1 MRRFTTLAALLG
13 AAALL
18 AQAGADPQQNEIDF
32 GADDRVEQEKFQTVI
47 EGLCKDRPKDEY
59 FRLSTESNCRD
70 AVRCV
75 VNDFKG
81 GHSLAAVR
89 CPTGL
94 LFDLDGQT
102 CDWAAKVSLVI
113 SFISEKLNFFFFG
126 FPLLLPTETKYVDY
140 TRGASKT

>member
-1 MRRFTTLAALLG
+1 MRIFILTLALAALCKG
-13 AAALL
+13 
-18 AQAGADPQQNEIDF
+18 QIDF
-32 GADDRVEQEKFQTVI
+32 GAADKEEQDRLQQVI
-47 EGLCKDRPKDEY
+47 EGLCTNRPTNEY

-75 VNDFKG
+75 QNDFKG

-102 CDWAAKVSLVI
+102 CNWANLVSKQHI
-113 SFISEKLNFFFFG
+113 
-126 FPLLLPTETKYVDY
+126 
-140 TRGASKT
+140 

>member
-113 SFISEKLNFFFFG
+113 SFIPLFKIFKPRSSICFFWISITSAYG
-126 FPLLLPTETKYVDY
+126 D
-140 TRGASKT
+140 

>member
-1 MRRFTTLAALLG
+1 MKILFLFLCFG
-13 AAALL
+13 SL
-18 AQAGADPQQNEIDF
+18 AQSQIDF
-32 GADDRVEQEKFQTVI
+32 GATDRAEQDRLQDVI
-47 EGLCKDRPKDEY
+47 EGLCKNRPDNEY

-75 VNDFKG
+75 QNDFKG

-102 CDWAAKVSLVI
+102 CNWASQVK
-113 SFISEKLNFFFFG
+113 FLNFKNKSGRQYF
-126 FPLLLPTETKYVDY
+126 
-140 TRGASKT
+140 

>member
-1 MRRFTTLAALLG
+1 MSSWVLAGVALMGVAAL
-13 AAALL
+13 
-18 AQAGADPQQNEIDF
+18 ADPQRGIDF
-32 GADDRVEQEKFQTVI
+32 GANDRVEQEKFQTVI

-75 VNDFKG
+75 ANDFKG

-102 CDWAAKVSLVI
+102 CDWAAKVGHGLFI
-113 SFISEKLNFFFFG
+113 YSFSNMNIAAKGEN
-126 FPLLLPTETKYVDY
+126 LLK
-140 TRGASKT
+140 SHF